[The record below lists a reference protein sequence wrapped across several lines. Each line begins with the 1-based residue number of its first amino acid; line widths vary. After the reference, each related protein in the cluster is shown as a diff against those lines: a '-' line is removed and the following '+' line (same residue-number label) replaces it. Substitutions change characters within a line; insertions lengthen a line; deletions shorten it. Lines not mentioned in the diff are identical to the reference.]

1 MALLLSA
8 QTGQPVTAAM
18 LLGEEAEEIAD
29 RTAEAE
35 ASVEKLLKKMDEAG
49 LRKPSKERP

>member
-18 LLGEEAEEIAD
+18 LLGEEAEELAD